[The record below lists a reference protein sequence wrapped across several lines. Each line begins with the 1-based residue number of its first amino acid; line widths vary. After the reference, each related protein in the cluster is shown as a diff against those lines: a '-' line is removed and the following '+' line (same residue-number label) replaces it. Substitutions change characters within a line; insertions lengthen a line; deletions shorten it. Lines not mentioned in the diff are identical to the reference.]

1 MSWNEIA
8 GFAAMGGYAAYVW
21 GSVAAVVLLMV
32 AETATLATR
41 ERDNAS
47 RDSNIPEETHR

>member
-1 MSWNEIA
+1 MSLNEIA

-47 RDSNIPEETHR
+47 RDCDIPEETHR

>member
-32 AETATLATR
+32 AESASLATR
-41 ERDNAS
+41 ELDNAARES
-47 RDSNIPEETHR
+47 HTPEETQR